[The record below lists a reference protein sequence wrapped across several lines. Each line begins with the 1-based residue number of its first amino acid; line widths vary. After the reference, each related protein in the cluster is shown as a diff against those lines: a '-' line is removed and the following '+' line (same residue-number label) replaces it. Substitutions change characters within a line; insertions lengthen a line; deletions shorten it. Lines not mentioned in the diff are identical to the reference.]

1 MMLVFIYIDDLR
13 LNTALPHWHRTTLIK
28 FYGTWERREFGDHPP
43 SLGTDVVT
51 EGQRSKPTCPEPHSG
66 FDQETLALSVL
77 AFLFHTA
84 GPSMTGQ
91 SFKAKK
97 IGVRATTGKVTNVLL
112 GHPSITSASLLSRL
126 CCRGWSWT

>member
-1 MMLVFIYIDDLR
+1 MLVFVYIDDLR
-13 LNTALPHWHRTTLIK
+13 LYTALPHWHRTTLIK

-51 EGQRSKPTCPEPHSG
+51 KGQKSTYPEPHSG
-66 FDQETLALSVL
+66 FDQETLALRVL
-77 AFLFHTA
+77 TFLLHTA

-97 IGVRATTGKVTNVLL
+97 IGVRATTGKVTSVLL
-112 GHPSITSASLLSRL
+112 DHPSTTSASLLSRL
-126 CCRGWSWT
+126 CRRGWSRT